1 VHPLLACLCNS
12 RIVQPARAGEG
23 PSWPLL
29 LLWGGLLAAAAVGAA
44 VWLVRRR
51 RSAASA
57 GMDER
62 WDLTGT
68 FVGGADTGVGD
79 DRDGSGPGPAPESD
93 APGDAEQPVGAPG
106 MESET
111 AIRR

>member
-1 VHPLLACLCNS
+1 MHPILACLCNS
-12 RIVQPARAGEG
+12 RIVQPAHAGQG

-68 FVGGADTGVGD
+68 SV
-79 DRDGSGPGPAPESD
+79 DGPDAESE
-93 APGDAEQPVGAPG
+93 PPRDAEQPVGAPG

>member
-1 VHPLLACLCNS
+1 MHSLLACLCNS

-68 FVGGADTGVGD
+68 FVDGPDAESDPP
-79 DRDGSGPGPAPESD
+79 RDAEHAVAAPEQE
-93 APGDAEQPVGAPG
+93 AETIQ
-106 MESET
+106 
-111 AIRR
+111 RR